1 MARTATRSSAE
12 HSDGFRV
19 PLLGITIGKPDRGS
33 LAWYAGLGLMGAL
46 DVIDWPVALVVGV
59 SHALATQAR
68 NPEVR
73 EAAEGTEAAA

>member
-1 MARTATRSSAE
+1 MARIATPSSAE
-12 HSDGFRV
+12 HPDGFRV
-19 PLLGITIGKPDRGS
+19 PLLGIPIAKPDRGS